1 MINVGFIGK
10 ILFRGFL
17 FKAIEKESVKKAII
31 IISILTF
38 GIGHIVNL
46 FNGQDTLN
54 TIVQIIYAL
63 SLGYLFV
70 MIFYKSNSLV
80 QCIITHSLINSLSI
94 IGTHNDIVVVALI
107 LTIISTL
114 YAVYLKRQK
123 N

>member
-31 IISILTF
+31 IIISILTF

-54 TIVQIIYAL
+54 TIIQIIYAL

-70 MIFYKSNSLV
+70 MIF
-80 QCIITHSLINSLSI
+80 
-94 IGTHNDIVVVALI
+94 
-107 LTIISTL
+107 
-114 YAVYLKRQK
+114 
-123 N
+123 

>member
-1 MINVGFIGK
+1 MINVGFIGE

-17 FKAIEKESVKKAII
+17 FKTIEKESVKKAII
-31 IISILTF
+31 ISTLTF

-54 TIVQIIYAL
+54 TIIQIIYAL
-63 SLGYLFV
+63 SLEYLFV

-94 IGTHNDIVVVALI
+94 IETHNDIVVVALI

>member
-1 MINVGFIGK
+1 MINVGFIEE
-10 ILFRGFL
+10 ILFRVFL

-31 IISILTF
+31 IIIISTLTF

-54 TIVQIIYAL
+54 TIIQIIYAL

-80 QCIITHSLINSLSI
+80 PCIITLF
-94 IGTHNDIVVVALI
+94 
-107 LTIISTL
+107 
-114 YAVYLKRQK
+114 
-123 N
+123 

>member
-31 IISILTF
+31 ISTLTF
-38 GIGHIVNL
+38 GIGHIVNV

-54 TIVQIIYAL
+54 TLIQIIYAL

-80 QCIITHSLINSLSI
+80 PCIIMHSLINSLSI
-94 IGTHNDIVVVALI
+94 LGTHNDTVVVALI

-114 YAVYLKRQK
+114 YALYLKRQK

>member
-1 MINVGFIGK
+1 MINVGFIEE

-17 FKAIEKESVKKAII
+17 FEAIEKESVKKAII
-31 IISILTF
+31 ISTLTF

-54 TIVQIIYAL
+54 TIIQIIYAL

-80 QCIITHSLINSLSI
+80 PCIITLFYELIMI
-94 IGTHNDIVVVALI
+94 
-107 LTIISTL
+107 
-114 YAVYLKRQK
+114 
-123 N
+123 

>member
-31 IISILTF
+31 ISTLTF